1 MRRTDISIQKQAQ
14 EDALAKVYLTKQL
27 DASEKN
33 FKQMAELAPCGK
45 WDPDLLVVFEL
56 TVGRDVHF

>member
-45 WDPDLLVVFEL
+45 WDPDIVVVL
-56 TVGRDVHF
+56 N